1 MPARD
6 NEPEFIRYL
15 RDQFRR
21 WGPVEIRRMFGG
33 HGVFRGG
40 AMFGLIHD
48 EMLFLRSDDANSA
61 AFAAAGMGPFR
72 YRRRG
77 KLVALAYHQ
86 APPEALEDSEVL
98 GEWADLAFA
107 AALRRAEARAKRP
120 SIKKQAAKTPG
131 AKTVAA
137 KKPAMKKSSPQKPPA
152 KRRAR

>member
-1 MPARD
+1 MPPRD
-6 NEPEFIRYL
+6 FEPEFIRYL

-40 AMFGLIHD
+40 TMFALIHD
-48 EMLFLRSDDANSA
+48 EMLFLRSDDANRA

-72 YRRRG
+72 YRRGG

-86 APPEALEDSEVL
+86 APPEAVEDGDVL
-98 GEWADLAFA
+98 GQWADLAFA
-107 AALRRAEARAKRP
+107 AALRRAESRAKRTP
-120 SIKKQAAKTPG
+120 TKQPK
-131 AKTVAA
+131 
-137 KKPAMKKSSPQKPPA
+137 A

>member
-1 MPARD
+1 VAAASATSLE

-40 AMFGLIHD
+40 TMFALIHD
-48 EMLFLRSDDANSA
+48 EMLFLRSDDANRA

-86 APPEALEDSEVL
+86 APPEAVEESDIL
-98 GEWADLAFA
+98 GQWADLAFA
-107 AALRRAEARAKRP
+107 AALRRAGARAKR
-120 SIKKQAAKTPG
+120 A
-131 AKTVAA
+131 AA
-137 KKPAMKKSSPQKPPA
+137 KKPKA
-152 KRRAR
+152 KRRTR

>member
-1 MPARD
+1 MAPAD

-33 HGVFRGG
+33 RGVFRGG
-40 AMFGLIHD
+40 TMFALIHD
-48 EMLFLRSDDANSA
+48 EMLFLRSDDANRA

-72 YRRRG
+72 YRRDG

-86 APPEALEDSEVL
+86 APPEALEDSDLL
-98 GEWADLAFA
+98 GHWADLAFA

-120 SIKKQAAKTPG
+120 PTKKLAVKKQAAKQP
-131 AKTVAA
+131 AA
-137 KKPAMKKSSPQKPPA
+137 KKPKA

>member
-1 MPARD
+1 MPATD
-6 NEPEFIRYL
+6 FEPEFIRYL

-33 HGVFRGG
+33 HGIFRGG
-40 AMFGLIHD
+40 TMFALIHD
-48 EMLFLRSDDANSA
+48 EMLFLRSDDGNRA
-61 AFAAAGMGPFR
+61 AFAAAGMAPFR

-86 APPEALEDSEVL
+86 APPEALEDSEIL

-107 AALRRAEARAKRP
+107 AALRRAEARAESR
-120 SIKKQAAKTPG
+120 AAQKPAG
-131 AKTVAA
+131 SKAAA
-137 KKPAMKKSSPQKPPA
+137 KKPRA

>member
-1 MPARD
+1 MTDKMPATD

-33 HGVFRGG
+33 HGIFRGG
-40 AMFGLIHD
+40 VMFALIHD
-48 EMLFLRSDDANSA
+48 ETLFLRSDDANRA

-86 APPEALEDSEVL
+86 APPEALEDSDVL
-98 GEWADLAFA
+98 GQWADLGFA
-107 AALRRAEARAKRP
+107 AAQRRAEARAQPR
-120 SIKKQAAKTPG
+120 AEART
-131 AKTVAA
+131 
-137 KKPAMKKSSPQKPPA
+137 KKPASKRATTAPAAKPGLA
-152 KRRAR
+152 KRRPR

>member
-1 MPARD
+1 VAAASATSLE

-40 AMFGLIHD
+40 TMFALIHD
-48 EMLFLRSDDANSA
+48 EILFLRSDDANRA

-86 APPEALEDSEVL
+86 APPEAVEDSDIL
-98 GEWADLAFA
+98 GQWADLAFA
-107 AALRRAEARAKRP
+107 AALRRAGARAKR
-120 SIKKQAAKTPG
+120 A
-131 AKTVAA
+131 AA
-137 KKPAMKKSSPQKPPA
+137 KKPKA
-152 KRRAR
+152 KRRTR

>member
-1 MPARD
+1 MAAASATSLE

-40 AMFGLIHD
+40 TMFALIHD
-48 EMLFLRSDDANSA
+48 EMLFLRSDDANRA
-61 AFAAAGMGPFR
+61 AFAAGMGPFR

-86 APPEALEDSEVL
+86 APPEAVEDSDIL
-98 GEWADLAFA
+98 GQWADLAFA
-107 AALRRAEARAKRP
+107 AALRRAGARAKR
-120 SIKKQAAKTPG
+120 A
-131 AKTVAA
+131 AA
-137 KKPAMKKSSPQKPPA
+137 KKPKA
-152 KRRAR
+152 KRRTR

>member
-1 MPARD
+1 LD

-33 HGVFRGG
+33 HGIFRGG
-40 AMFGLIHD
+40 MMFALIHD
-48 EMLFLRSDDANSA
+48 ETLFLRSDDANRA

-72 YRRRG
+72 YRRHG

-86 APPEALEDSEVL
+86 APPEAVEDSDVL
-98 GEWADLAFA
+98 GEWADLGFA
-107 AALRRAEARAKRP
+107 AAQRRAEARL
-120 SIKKQAAKTPG
+120 
-131 AKTVAA
+131 
-137 KKPAMKKSSPQKPPA
+137 KKPAARKRTAA

>member
-1 MPARD
+1 MAARD

-33 HGVFRGG
+33 HGIFRGG
-40 AMFGLIHD
+40 AMFALIHD
-48 EMLFLRSDDANSA
+48 ETLFLRSDDANRA

-86 APPEALEDSEVL
+86 APPEAIEDSDVL
-98 GEWADLAFA
+98 GEWADLGFA
-107 AALRRAEARAKRP
+107 AAQRRAAAR
-120 SIKKQAAKTPG
+120 
-131 AKTVAA
+131 A
-137 KKPAMKKSSPQKPPA
+137 KKPAAKKRTAKTPTA
-152 KRRAR
+152 KRRTR

>member
-40 AMFGLIHD
+40 VMFALIHD
-48 EMLFLRSDDANSA
+48 EMLFLRRDDGNRA

-86 APPEALEDSEVL
+86 APPEALEDSELL
-98 GEWADLAFA
+98 GQWADLAFA
-107 AALRRAEARAKRP
+107 AALRRAEARAPRPQAKR
-120 SIKKQAAKTPG
+120 SG
-131 AKTVAA
+131 AK
-137 KKPAMKKSSPQKPPA
+137 KKPAMKRGRKNSQP
-152 KRRAR
+152 KRRAQ

>member
-1 MPARD
+1 MAARD
-6 NEPEFIRYL
+6 FEPEFIRYL

-33 HGVFRGG
+33 HGIFRGG
-40 AMFGLIHD
+40 MMFALIHD
-48 EMLFLRSDDANSA
+48 EMLFLRSDDANRA

-77 KLVALAYHQ
+77 KLIALGYHQ
-86 APPEALEDSEVL
+86 APPEAVEDSDLL

-107 AALRRAEARAKRP
+107 AALRRAEAHAKRP
-120 SIKKQAAKTPG
+120 QSE
-131 AKTVAA
+131 
-137 KKPAMKKSSPQKPPA
+137 KPAMRKPAPNKPKA